1 MPKNGNSQLK
11 PSPSIWDIA
20 PPGVSLELADW
31 SADHFQRRGRPL
43 RVAIDVH
50 CWQVFFENDSK
61 VDWLRKNSREVNAVE
76 KTIMY
81 QIMTLLELS
90 IHLVFVFDG
99 PDRYN
104 QDEPDPN
111 PIKPER
117 IRLLKDM
124 LNCLGVPFHQAPAE
138 AAPTCVKLQHLGVV
152 DAVWTHHSVALTCGC
167 RKIVMFKEQ
176 QRHWKGAGLSTE
188 SATQHDAVALLQQW
202 DLDQPSLILGLLLG
216 GCEYS
221 RGLPGVNHEAALE
234 IAHNAKQLAGTMCD
248 VFSDDGNRLERNKW
262 LVALRFKNSESRQ
275 R

>member
-11 PSPSIWDIA
+11 PSPS
-20 PPGVSLELADW
+20 PSG
-31 SADHFQRRGRPL
+31 H
-43 RVAIDVH
+43 
-50 CWQVFFENDSK
+50 
-61 VDWLRKNSREVNAVE
+61 SREVNAVE

-90 IHLVFVFDG
+90 IHLLFVFDG
-99 PDRYN
+99 PDRYS
-104 QDEPDPN
+104 QYEPNPN

-124 LNCLGVPFHQAPAE
+124 LNNLGVPFHQAPAE
-138 AAPTCVKLQHLGVV
+138 AAPTCVKLQQLGVV

-167 RKIVMFKEQ
+167 REIVMFKEQ
-176 QRHWKGAGLSTE
+176 HRHWKGAGLSNE
-188 SATQHDAVALLQQW
+188 FATKHDAPALLQQW

-221 RGLPGVNHEAALE
+221 RGLPGVNYEAALE
-234 IAHNAKQLAGTMCD
+234 IARKAKQLAGTMCN

-262 LVALRFKNSESRQ
+262 LVIFQFENSRSRQ